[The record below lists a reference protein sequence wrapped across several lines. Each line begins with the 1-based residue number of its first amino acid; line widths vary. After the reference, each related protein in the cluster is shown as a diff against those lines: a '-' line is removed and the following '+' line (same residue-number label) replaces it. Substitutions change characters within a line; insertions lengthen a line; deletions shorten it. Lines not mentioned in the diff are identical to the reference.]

1 MYQRVNVFLMRQY
14 DGIIAPTFYVFV
26 VSIPTLKIPYFMQR
40 CTKTPKKT
48 SPKNAFKN
56 APKNHS
62 KNTPQTPQKSPQK
75 APRNTLKKSPQK
87 TI

>member
-1 MYQRVNVFLMRQY
+1 MVFLMRQY

-56 APKNHS
+56 HS